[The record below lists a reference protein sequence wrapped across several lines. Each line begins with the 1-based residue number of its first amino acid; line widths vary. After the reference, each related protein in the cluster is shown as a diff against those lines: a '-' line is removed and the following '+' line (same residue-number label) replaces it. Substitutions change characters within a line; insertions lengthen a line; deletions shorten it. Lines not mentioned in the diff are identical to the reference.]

1 MKKLKKLIWSYL
13 NMLPS
18 FIHTC
23 PWNMAEMKLPFIW
36 ASKCCNEQLIFSGV
50 KPTNGTYFDSTNIY
64 IYIYIIIY
72 ISIYLYLYLYIY
84 IFIHRKELACKDW
97 RSNRRMIAFKAW
109 AHRAPGVPH
118 GQLLHGFL
126 INPVRMC
133 KQTLKIAVFFAYVH
147 WKYPLVN

>member
-1 MKKLKKLIWSYL
+1 MKNWKNLFDLIW
-13 NMLPS
+13 
-18 FIHTC
+18 TC
-23 PWNMAEMKLPFIW
+23 YHHLSILVHETWLRWNCHLFGPVNAATNSWFFRGWSQPMG
-36 ASKCCNEQLIFSGV
+36 LILIQ
-50 KPTNGTYFDSTNIY
+50 PTY
-64 IYIYIIIY
+64 IYIYLYHYIY
-72 ISIYLYLYLYIY
+72 IYLYLYLYIY